1 MRLRHARSVR
11 HAPSSQPSGKR
22 LVLCRSSALAALGK
36 LPGIDEVVNDA
47 PGLGKGLVPSGLLN
61 VLGAVP
67 LLERCHWFCSSPLRA
82 LSHRFRTAAPRA
94 VRPPH
99 TSGRSPKPLV
109 SLPPPT
115 PSDKRDI
122 ICQAVNQVPDGE
134 A

>member
-94 VRPPH
+94 VRPPP
-99 TSGRSPKPLV
+99 TSGYPAPKAPSVLATANAFRQARHH
-109 SLPPPT
+109 LPSGQ
-115 PSDKRDI
+115 PST
-122 ICQAVNQVPDGE
+122 
-134 A
+134 